1 MRPAL
6 EFATKRAFLQ
16 LQAATGLSALRG
28 RNYVASR
35 TSRRAPPLVSS
46 PRLTDY
52 SFTAPVIPAT

>member
-1 MRPAL
+1 MKGHFR
-6 EFATKRAFLQ
+6 Q

-28 RNYVASR
+28 RNYVAFR

-46 PRLTDY
+46 PRLTY

>member
-1 MRPAL
+1 MKGHFR
-6 EFATKRAFLQ
+6 Q

-46 PRLTDY
+46 PRL
-52 SFTAPVIPAT
+52 